1 MKKVILGAVASF
13 AVFAGCGVG
22 ADVEGDEVG
31 TQRDALPTLTRS
43 VFPMPL
49 VPVTPTVYRSGMTL
63 FPRTVKSAA
72 TYIAGVEGDASDFQ
86 AWGFDVE
93 SRTTVF
99 YVRGDQRLF
108 LDFKA
113 ALEGNMVEVPRAN
126 PTFLGSTI
134 QGQPR
139 IPRPIGP
146 GGNPWNEV
154 VTAFPY

>member
-31 TQRDALPTLTRS
+31 TQRDALPTVTRS

-49 VPVTPTVYRSGMTL
+49 VPLTPTTYSSGMAL
-63 FPRTVKSAA
+63 FPRTVDSPAL
-72 TYIAGVEGDASDFQ
+72 YVAGVDGDPLSFQ

-93 SRTTVF
+93 TRTTVF
-99 YVRGDQRLF
+99 YVRGSMRLYV
-108 LDFKA
+108 DFEA
-113 ALEGNMVEVPRAN
+113 AVKGSMAVPQNN
-126 PTFLGSTI
+126 PTFLGATI

-146 GGNPWNEV
+146 GGNPWSEV
-154 VTAFPY
+154 VTNFRY